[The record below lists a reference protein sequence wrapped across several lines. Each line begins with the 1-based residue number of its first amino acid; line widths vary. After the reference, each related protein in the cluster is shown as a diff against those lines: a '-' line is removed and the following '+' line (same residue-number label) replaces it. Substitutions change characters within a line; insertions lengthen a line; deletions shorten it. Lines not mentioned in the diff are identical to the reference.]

1 MSNSWINWVHG
12 KKHSKTWDI
21 WPYDRSEKSYLG
33 LADQKCLKMYYIG
46 GWLVCMGWAWGYPYI
61 FRHPHA
67 PSTMCR
73 TWAYAWGTG
82 VVVGGRG
89 RLMGGGTPTVRRC
102 RNGPACSP
110 ALPHLRVPACA
121 RPPPR
126 PRVLPIHHPYYLWKY
141 MWSGQF
147 VVNFFLGAKKHER
160 MILTKFQIFLTTLAI
175 FSNFLLFNI

>member
-1 MSNSWINWVHG
+1 
-12 KKHSKTWDI
+12 
-21 WPYDRSEKSYLG
+21 
-33 LADQKCLKMYYIG
+33 
-46 GWLVCMGWAWGYPYI
+46 MGWAWGYPYI

-126 PRVLPIHHPYYLWKY
+126 LARVLPPARAQLRPVHVVPRARAPRPAPPASSRARAPIPPRPRVPARARAPSRPARALLRARPCLRPIHHPLIVKVHVE
-141 MWSGQF
+141 WS
-147 VVNFFLGAKKHER
+147 VCCNFFSG
-160 MILTKFQIFLTTLAI
+160 
-175 FSNFLLFNI
+175 S

>member
-1 MSNSWINWVHG
+1 
-12 KKHSKTWDI
+12 
-21 WPYDRSEKSYLG
+21 
-33 LADQKCLKMYYIG
+33 
-46 GWLVCMGWAWGYPYI
+46 MGWAWGYPYI

-126 PRVLPIHHPYYLWKY
+126 LARVLPPARAQPRPVHVVPRARAPRPVPPRPRTPARAPRPAPPACSRARAPPSHAPPRPARLLSRARPAQPRPAPPAFSRARAPRPAPPTPHP
-141 MWSGQF
+141 SPINCEITCG
-147 VVNFFLGAKKHER
+147 VVVFL
-160 MILTKFQIFLTTLAI
+160 
-175 FSNFLLFNI
+175 